1 MEILSGRASDRPR
14 PPPGRRYFQ
23 RQASFSLSPSD
34 MFLFRPPKPTYVATS
49 WPGELCV
56 LGSSVCL
63 ALERM
68 GGASKV
74 LLFCHGTSSDLGMTR
89 RSLETLGDML
99 DCHVIGVEYPGYGLM
114 AHDESNEQSVNAAV
128 RVAFLHITEVMG
140 WPADRVV
147 VMGRSL
153 GSGPAACLAREF
165 QPGALFLLAPFTG
178 VGDMAE
184 SIVGGTLA
192 SMFNLNQ
199 WDNKKAV
206 AETTCPTL
214 VLHGL
219 KDQVVPHTHSLDLYR
234 ASAATTKYV
243 ALLFDSDHNRISWR
257 VACELYAKPFMEM
270 ACPAET
276 SRALGMRPMDVAKL
290 SNFDPS
296 GKATLILACAKA
308 AWARRGVGG
317 GGRRAA
323 EAPRREK
330 RRRTSVQQAIR
341 LGSLVGR
348 RTAETRAAATPM
360 LPRQRG
366 GRRRRRRELLR
377 RLLLRLSLVLPLVR
391 GRPCRCCPPRCCR
404 CLDRDHQRRQR
415 RRQRSRGK
423 EGRPRGRQQQQK
435 GQRSRE

>member
-23 RQASFSLSPSD
+23 RQTSFSLSPSD

-63 ALERM
+63 ALERI

-234 ASAATTKYV
+234 ASAATTKYER
-243 ALLFDSDHNRISWR
+243 NR
-257 VACELYAKPFMEM
+257 
-270 ACPAET
+270 
-276 SRALGMRPMDVAKL
+276 
-290 SNFDPS
+290 
-296 GKATLILACAKA
+296 
-308 AWARRGVGG
+308 
-317 GGRRAA
+317 
-323 EAPRREK
+323 
-330 RRRTSVQQAIR
+330 
-341 LGSLVGR
+341 
-348 RTAETRAAATPM
+348 
-360 LPRQRG
+360 
-366 GRRRRRRELLR
+366 
-377 RLLLRLSLVLPLVR
+377 
-391 GRPCRCCPPRCCR
+391 
-404 CLDRDHQRRQR
+404 
-415 RRQRSRGK
+415 
-423 EGRPRGRQQQQK
+423 
-435 GQRSRE
+435 